1 MKFLKD
7 ETGQIDNDKLKDY
20 VTTIIALAF
29 PLLIANQVAIMAK
42 IPTEYSW
49 IAALFFGIISQYYS
63 NKRNTDETA

>member
-7 ETGQIDNDKLKDY
+7 ETGQIDRDKLKDY
-20 VTTIIALAF
+20 LTTIIALAL

-49 IAALFFGIISQYYS
+49 IAAIIFGLISQYYS
-63 NKRNTDETA
+63 NQRNTNETA